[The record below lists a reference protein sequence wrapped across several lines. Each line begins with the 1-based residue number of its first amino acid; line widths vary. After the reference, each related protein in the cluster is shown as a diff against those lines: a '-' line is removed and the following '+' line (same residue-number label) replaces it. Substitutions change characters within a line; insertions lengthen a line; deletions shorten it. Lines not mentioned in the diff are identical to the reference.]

1 MKYLI
6 CALIFLVACGYSL
19 GPSGAAT
26 AWAELNNA
34 QNVSA
39 GAGIF
44 VEAPGGLLLKLNV
57 SNLPPGV
64 HALHIHEVGKCEPP
78 DFKSAGA
85 HFNPEGKKHGLKN
98 PEGSHLGDLPN
109 IVVGENGSV
118 QVEIL
123 IKDKSF
129 LNNPGGTA
137 LVIHEKADDE
147 ITDPAGNS
155 GARIACGV
163 IIRNIMG
170 RYS

>member
-1 MKYLI
+1 M
-6 CALIFLVACGYSL
+6 FLVACGYSF
-19 GPSGAAT
+19 GPSGAAA
-26 AWAELNNA
+26 AWAELNNF
-34 QNVSA
+34 QNVST

-44 VEAPGGLLLKLNV
+44 YDAPEGLLLKLHV
-57 SNLPPGV
+57 LNLPPGV
-64 HALHIHEVGKCEPP
+64 HALHIHESGKCVLP

-98 PEGSHLGDLPN
+98 PEGPHLGDLPN

-118 QVEIL
+118 QVKIL

-129 LNNPGGTA
+129 LYKPNGTA

-147 ITDPAGNS
+147 TTDPAGNA

-170 RYS
+170 SYS